1 MYQVRPQIWVYKQIF
16 NLLYLTLNS
25 LLTGLHCKSFSMYVS
40 LLTVEYE
47 ALSSVSNQ
55 EVLSALLHQC
65 IAAPVHCCT
74 SALLHQ
80 CIATPV
86 HCCTRILLHQ
96 CIIACSTTDS
106 FLRKLPP
113 VFLKNS
119 FLSFLQYM
127 INISHP
133 TPPHTSK
140 WAQIVMKT
148 RGISIFYVFLVAFD

>member
-16 NLLYLTLNS
+16 NLLYFTLNS

-55 EVLSALLHQC
+55 EVLSTLLRQC

-80 CIATPV
+80 SIAALV
-86 HCCTRILLHQ
+86 HYCLQHH
-96 CIIACSTTDS
+96 S

-113 VFLKNS
+113 VILLNS

-133 TPPHTSK
+133 TPHKQMGSDSHEN
-140 WAQIVMKT
+140 Q
-148 RGISIFYVFLVAFD
+148 RYFNFLCISCCL